1 MCIKLSPLA
10 ISICLALLASQTV
23 SAAESETDSA
33 ELESITVTA
42 SADASAEGLSPA
54 FAGGQVAE
62 GGRAG
67 ILGTKDNQSQHSPST
82 LDNNNNIWKDIF
94 RHQKKTTSKHINF
107 MSLS

>member
-10 ISICLALLASQTV
+10 ISIGLALLASQTV

-67 ILGTKDNQSQHSPST
+67 SRPRRAPGCPGPARRAPGRG
-82 LDNNNNIWKDIF
+82 F
-94 RHQKKTTSKHINF
+94 GA
-107 MSLS
+107 